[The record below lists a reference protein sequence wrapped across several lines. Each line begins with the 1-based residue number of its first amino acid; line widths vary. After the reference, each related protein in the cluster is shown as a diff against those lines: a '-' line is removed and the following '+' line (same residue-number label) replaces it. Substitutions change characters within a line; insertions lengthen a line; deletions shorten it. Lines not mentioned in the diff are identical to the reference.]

1 MNTLNFDGFEH
12 GMNSLV
18 PDTEL
23 SINSKRGIE
32 GKFLRGAVNVD
43 ILKNVA
49 QRRAGVERKLT
60 GADCHSL
67 WTGPTAKF
75 FVDGTTLK
83 QLSGAADALAA
94 TTARTGLASG
104 RRMSYVQANDLVY
117 MSNGV
122 DFLWL
127 HDGVLEP
134 HCPAGAST
142 TWSTTDAD
150 GNVTQHAVAFEMSTG
165 VPRLT
170 AYQSAPNSSVLRDA
184 TGAICA
190 TVLLQPLPAGDI
202 LAFLNGRLFSAL
214 GSVLSF
220 SEPYLLNLYN
230 PGRNYIMF
238 PAPITMVEPCQN
250 GVFVSA
256 DQTYWI
262 AGDPTVAEL
271 NPVLPYRAVR
281 GTSGPV
287 PNENSCYWLSERGI
301 IVGTQTGE
309 VKNLQEGVIAT
320 GNADSGAGLFREQNG
335 IKQIVTPVSG
345 PQDSIMAAR
354 SWMDAEVIRKETA
367 L

>member
-1 MNTLNFDGFEH
+1 MNTLSFDGFEH

-23 SINSKRGIE
+23 AINSKRGIE
-32 GKFLRGAVNVD
+32 GKFLRNAVNVD
-43 ILKNVA
+43 ILKNTV
-49 QRRAGVERKLT
+49 QRRAGVVRKLT

-67 WTGPTAKF
+67 WTGTSTGF
-75 FVDGTTLK
+75 FVDGATLK
-83 QLSGAADALAA
+83 QLSGAADALTA
-94 TTARTGLASG
+94 TTVRTGLASG
-104 RRMSYVQANDLVY
+104 RHMSYTQANDLVY

-134 HCPAGAST
+134 HCPTGAAT
-142 TWSTTDAD
+142 TWSEVTAD
-150 GNVTQHAVAFEMSTG
+150 GIVQHATAFEMSTG

-170 AYQSAPNSSVLRDA
+170 DYSSTPNSAVLRDA
-184 TGAICA
+184 VGAIC
-190 TVLLQPLPAGDI
+190 TTLLLQPLPAGDI
-202 LAFLNGRLFSAL
+202 LAFLNGRLFSAA
-214 GSVLSF
+214 GPVLSF
-220 SEPYLLNLYN
+220 SEPFLLNLYN
-230 PGRNYIMF
+230 PGRNFIVF

-250 GVFVSA
+250 GVYVSA

-262 AGDPTVAEL
+262 AGDPNAAEL

-301 IVGTQTGE
+301 VVGTQTGE
-309 VKNLQEGVIAT
+309 VRNLQQGVIAT
-320 GNADSGAGLFREQNG
+320 GGADSGAGLFREQNG
-335 IKQIVTPVSG
+335 IKQIITPVSG

>member
-1 MNTLNFDGFEH
+1 MNSLKFDGFEH

-18 PDTEL
+18 PDSEL
-23 SINSKRGIE
+23 AINSKRGIE
-32 GKFLRGAVNVD
+32 GKFLRNIVNADVQ
-43 ILKNVA
+43 KNA
-49 QRRAGVERKLT
+49 LRRRPGVVKQLAGT
-60 GADCHSL
+60 DCHSL
-67 WTGPTAKF
+67 WAGTAKY

-83 QLSGAADALAA
+83 QLSGAPSAMTAA
-94 TTARTGLASG
+94 TVRTGLASG
-104 RRMSYVQANDLVY
+104 RRMSYAQANDLVY

-134 HCPAGAST
+134 HCPAGASAVSSHLDANGDTIT
-142 TWSTTDAD
+142 TAT
-150 GNVTQHAVAFEMSTG
+150 AFEMSTG

-170 AYQSAPNSSVLRDA
+170 TYTSAPNSSVLRDV
-184 TGAICA
+184 TGAIC
-190 TVLLQPLPAGDI
+190 TTLLLQPLPAGDI

-214 GSVLSF
+214 GSVLSY

-230 PGRNYIMF
+230 PGRNYIVF

-250 GVFVSA
+250 GVYVSA

-262 AGDPTVAEL
+262 AGDPSAAEL

-301 IVGTQTGE
+301 VVGTQTGE
-309 VKNLQEGVIAT
+309 VKNLQESVIAT
-320 GNADSGAGLFREQNG
+320 GGADSGAGLFREQDG
-335 IKQIVTPVSG
+335 IKQIITPVSG
-345 PQDSIMAAR
+345 PQESVMAAR